1 MKVLFLTAHLPYPP
15 ISGGRRREFELI
27 SRLST
32 SFEIHVCAITKSL
45 AADRMYV
52 DDFRRFCKC
61 VNLFSTDASINNQHQ
76 YARYPQ
82 QMKKHISEEASAH
95 ISNLLET
102 QSFDI
107 VHIEGYYLLQHI
119 PEECG
124 IPILLVEHNVEHLL
138 ALQRFKVAAEE
149 EKAYLWSEYIKTRRF
164 EQFMW
169 KRATMC
175 VALTN
180 EDKISMEQLEPN
192 IDVRMVPNGSDHQN
206 NLGDPAALRS
216 NNFEEII
223 EDNNIII
230 NNDDDNNSHHSLLFV
245 GNFAYEPNVDAAL
258 YFSRDIFPVIL
269 KRVPDARLFLV
280 GNSPTPEICSLV
292 SNKQIVVTG
301 RVPSL
306 IPYYKHADIV
316 LCPLRI
322 GGGVKVKVLEALGWG
337 KAIVSTSIGAQ
348 GIDLSTHR
356 AVAVADNI
364 KNFAEKVIHFLEHP
378 IERQLQEQEALA
390 YAKTLPNWDTVSK
403 AFAQLYG
410 EMTYQTRSPRS

>member
-1 MKVLFLTAHLPYPP
+1 
-15 ISGGRRREFELI
+15 
-27 SRLST
+27 
-32 SFEIHVCAITKSL
+32 
-45 AADRMYV
+45 
-52 DDFRRFCKC
+52 
-61 VNLFSTDASINNQHQ
+61 
-76 YARYPQ
+76 
-82 QMKKHISEEASAH
+82 MKKHISEEASAH
-95 ISNLLET
+95 ISDLLKT

-138 ALQRFKVAAEE
+138 ALQRFKVAAAEE

-169 KRATMC
+169 KRATVC

-180 EDKISMEQLEPN
+180 EDKISMELLEPN
-192 IDVRMVPNGSDHQN
+192 IDVRMVPNGSDPQN

-216 NNFEEII
+216 NNFEDLIM
-223 EDNNIII
+223 DNIIV
-230 NNDDDNNSHHSLLFV
+230 NNDDENNNSHHSLLFV

-258 YFSRDIFPVIL
+258 YFSRDIFPIIL
-269 KRVPDARLFLV
+269 KRMPDARLFLV

-292 SNKQIVVTG
+292 SNTQIVVTG

-306 IPYYKHADIV
+306 IPFYKHADIV
-316 LCPLRI
+316 VCPLRI

-364 KNFAEKVIHFLEHP
+364 KNFAEKVIQFLEHP
-378 IERQLQEQEALA
+378 EERQIQEQEAVA

-403 AFAQLYG
+403 AFAQLYD
-410 EMTYQTRSPRS
+410 EMTCQTRSPRS